1 MIEKMKFL
9 SITGPKADIDRVVD
23 EYLSKYEIHL
33 ENAMAQLTKVR
44 HLSPYIQINPYKEL
58 LAKVNEF
65 VGLLGDTHSVP
76 IQDISLEEIQPLL
89 ESLGERLSKL
99 RQETEDLEEQRTVL
113 TEALQRI
120 SPFVSLPG
128 DVEKLIRYRFVQVRF
143 GRIPKE
149 YYQKFKEYV
158 YDNLDTI
165 FYPCFE
171 DDYVWGLYFV
181 LWTKMEQ
188 VDAVFSSMHF
198 ERIYMKKDHCHGTPH
213 QIQEQLSAR
222 LTDIEK
228 KYAQC
233 QDSMQQLLTD
243 DAPLLLSAQAALNA
257 LSTNFD
263 VRKVAACV
271 KEHQETFYILCG
283 WMGERDAASFMKDV
297 ENDANLFCI
306 VEDDKNEISCK
317 PPTKLKNPKIFKPFE
332 MYVKMYGLPDY
343 HEMDPTIFVALTYSF
358 IFGIM
363 FGDVGQGLLLVI
375 GGFLLYKKKHMDLA
389 AIIGTA
395 GIFSTF
401 FGFMFGS
408 VFGFEDL
415 IGAVWLRPSEAMTL
429 VPGLGNMNTVFVAAI
444 IFGMFLILITMIFHI
459 INAVR
464 IHDVE
469 GTWFDQNA
477 VCGLVF
483 YGTLTVS
490 AILLLTGNPLP
501 AAVVLV
507 ILFGIPLII
516 IMLKEPLTRLVKK
529 KSPAIEGSK
538 PMFFVQS
545 FFELFEIMLS
555 FLSNTLSFVRIGA
568 FAVSHAAMMGVV
580 LMLAGA
586 EDGGSINWLIII
598 LGNLF
603 VCAMEGLI
611 VGIQVL
617 RLEYYEMFSR
627 FYKGSGKEFQPFLK
641 RVNKK
646 STSRRAQYI

>member
-9 SITGPKADIDRVVD
+9 SITGPKADIDRVVND
-23 EYLSKYEIHL
+23 YLSKYEIHL
-33 ENAMAQLTKVR
+33 ENAMAQLTQVQ
-44 HLSPYIQINPYKEL
+44 HLSPYIQINPYRDL

-65 VGLLGDTHSVP
+65 ASLVGDQGNVE
-76 IQDISLEEIQPLL
+76 IQNISLEEIQPLL
-89 ESLGERLSKL
+89 DSLGEKISEL
-99 RQETEDLEEQRTVL
+99 RQECDRLMAEQASVTEDINRLF
-113 TEALQRI
+113 
-120 SPFVSLPG
+120 PFSSLPE
-128 DVEKLIRYRFVQVRF
+128 DVDKLIHYRFVQVRF
-143 GRIPKE
+143 GRIQKE
-149 YYQKFKEYV
+149 YYEKFNTYV
-158 YDNLDTI
+158 YDDLDTM
-165 FYPCFE
+165 FYPCRE
-171 DDYVWGLYFV
+171 DSDYVWGLYFV

-198 ERIYMKKDHCHGTPH
+198 ERIYLKKDFYHGTP
-213 QIQEQLSAR
+213 QALCSKYNRKLEELQRQYDKRQEEIQNLLKEDA
-222 LTDIEK
+222 
-228 KYAQC
+228 
-233 QDSMQQLLTD
+233 SMI
-243 DAPLLLSAQAALNA
+243 LSAQAALNA

-283 WMGERDAASFMKDV
+283 WMTENDASAFMKDI
-297 ENDANLFCI
+297 EDDPKLFCVI
-306 VEDDKNEISCK
+306 EDDKNKISCK

-343 HEMDPTIFVALTYSF
+343 HEMDPTIFVAVTYSF
-358 IFGIM
+358 IFGVM
-363 FGDVGQGLLLVI
+363 FGDVGQGLLLAL
-375 GGFLLYKKKHMDLA
+375 GGFFLYKKKHLDLA

-408 VFGFEDL
+408 VFGFED
-415 IGAVWLRPSEAMTL
+415 IIDAVWLRPAEAMTL
-429 VPGLGNMNTVFVAAI
+429 VPGLGNMNTIFVVAI
-444 IFGMFLILITMIFHI
+444 IFGMFLILLTMVFHV
-459 INAVR
+459 INAVKTR
-464 IHDVE
+464 DVE

-483 YGTLTVS
+483 YGTLTAS

-501 AAVVLV
+501 AAAVLIV
-507 ILFGIPLII
+507 LFAVPLIL
-516 IMLKEPLTRLVKK
+516 IMLKEPITRLIEKK
-529 KSPAIEGSK
+529 TPAIEGSK

-586 EDGGSINWLIII
+586 EGGGSINWIII
-598 LGNLF
+598 VLGNLF

-627 FYKGSGKEFQPFLK
+627 FYKGSGKEFRPFLK
-641 RVNKK
+641 RVNQK
-646 STSRRAQYI
+646 SSSDRA

>member
-9 SITGPKADIDRVVD
+9 SITGPKADIDRVVND
-23 EYLSKYEIHL
+23 YLSKYEIHL
-33 ENAMAQLTKVR
+33 ENAMAQLTQVQ
-44 HLSPYIQINPYKEL
+44 HLSPYIQINPYRDL

-65 VGLLGDTHSVP
+65 ASLLGDQGNVP

-89 ESLGERLSKL
+89 DSLGEKISEL
-99 RQETEDLEEQRTVL
+99 RQECDRLMAKQTSVTEDINRLF
-113 TEALQRI
+113 
-120 SPFVSLPG
+120 PFSSLPE
-128 DVEKLIRYRFVQVRF
+128 DVDKLIHYRFVQVRF
-143 GRIPKE
+143 GRIQKE
-149 YYQKFKEYV
+149 YYEKFNTYV
-158 YDNLDTI
+158 YDDLDTM
-165 FYPCFE
+165 FYPCRE
-171 DDYVWGLYFV
+171 DSDYVWGLYFV

-198 ERIYMKKDHCHGTPH
+198 ERIYLKKDFYHGTP
-213 QIQEQLSAR
+213 QALCSKYNRKLEELQRQYDKRQEEIQNLLKEDA
-222 LTDIEK
+222 
-228 KYAQC
+228 
-233 QDSMQQLLTD
+233 SMI
-243 DAPLLLSAQAALNA
+243 LSAQAALNA

-283 WMGERDAASFMKDV
+283 WMTENDASAFMKDI
-297 ENDANLFCI
+297 EDDPKLFCVI
-306 VEDDKNEISCK
+306 EDDKNKISCK

-343 HEMDPTIFVALTYSF
+343 HEMDPTIFVAVTYSF
-358 IFGIM
+358 IFGVM
-363 FGDVGQGLLLVI
+363 FGDVGQGLLLAL
-375 GGFLLYKKKHMDLA
+375 GGFFLYKKKHLDLA

-408 VFGFEDL
+408 VFGFED
-415 IGAVWLRPSEAMTL
+415 IIDAVWLRPAEAMTL
-429 VPGLGNMNTVFVAAI
+429 VPGLGNMNTIFVVAI
-444 IFGMFLILITMIFHI
+444 IFGMFLILLTMVFHV
-459 INAVR
+459 INAVKTR
-464 IHDVE
+464 DVE

-483 YGTLTVS
+483 YGTLTAS

-501 AAVVLV
+501 AAAVLIV
-507 ILFGIPLII
+507 LFAVPLIL
-516 IMLKEPLTRLVKK
+516 IMLKEPITRLVEKK
-529 KSPAIEGSK
+529 TPAIEGSK

-586 EDGGSINWLIII
+586 EGGGSINWIII
-598 LGNLF
+598 VLGNLF

-627 FYKGSGKEFQPFLK
+627 FYKGSGKEFRPFLK
-641 RVNKK
+641 RVNQK
-646 STSRRAQYI
+646 SSSDRA

>member
-1 MIEKMKFL
+1 MKFL
-9 SITGPKADIDRVVD
+9 SITGPKADIDRVVND
-23 EYLSKYEIHL
+23 YLSKYEIHL
-33 ENAMAQLTKVR
+33 ENAMAQLTQVQ
-44 HLSPYIQINPYKEL
+44 HLSPYIQINPYRDL
-58 LAKVNEF
+58 LARVNEF
-65 VGLLGDTHSVP
+65 ASLVGDQGNVE
-76 IQDISLEEIQPLL
+76 IQNISLEEIQPLL
-89 ESLGERLSKL
+89 DSLGEKISEL
-99 RQETEDLEEQRTVL
+99 RQECDRLMAEQTSVTEDINRLF
-113 TEALQRI
+113 
-120 SPFVSLPG
+120 PFSSLPE
-128 DVEKLIRYRFVQVRF
+128 DVDKLIRYRFVQVRF
-143 GRIPKE
+143 GRIQKE
-149 YYQKFKEYV
+149 YYEKFNTYV
-158 YDNLDTI
+158 YDDLDTM
-165 FYPCFE
+165 FYPCRE
-171 DDYVWGLYFV
+171 DSDYVWGLYFV

-198 ERIYMKKDHCHGTPH
+198 ERIYLKKDFYHGTP
-213 QIQEQLSAR
+213 QALCSKYNRKLEELQRQYDKRQEEIQNLLKEDA
-222 LTDIEK
+222 
-228 KYAQC
+228 
-233 QDSMQQLLTD
+233 SMI
-243 DAPLLLSAQAALNA
+243 LSAQAALNA

-283 WMGERDAASFMKDV
+283 WMTENDASAFMKDI
-297 ENDANLFCI
+297 EDDPKLFCVI
-306 VEDDKNEISCK
+306 EDDKNKISCK

-343 HEMDPTIFVALTYSF
+343 HEMDPTIFVAVTYSF
-358 IFGIM
+358 IFGVM
-363 FGDVGQGLLLVI
+363 FGDVGQGLLLAL
-375 GGFLLYKKKHMDLA
+375 GGFFLYKKKHLDLA

-408 VFGFEDL
+408 VFGFED
-415 IGAVWLRPSEAMTL
+415 IIDAVWLRPAEAMTL
-429 VPGLGNMNTVFVAAI
+429 VPGLGNMNTIFVVAI
-444 IFGMFLILITMIFHI
+444 IFGMFLILLTMVFHV
-459 INAVR
+459 INAVKTR
-464 IHDVE
+464 DVE

-483 YGTLTVS
+483 YGTLTAS

-501 AAVVLV
+501 AAAVLIV
-507 ILFGIPLII
+507 LFAVPLIL
-516 IMLKEPLTRLVKK
+516 IMLKEPITRLIEKK
-529 KSPAIEGSK
+529 TPAIEGSK

-586 EDGGSINWLIII
+586 EGGGSINWIII
-598 LGNLF
+598 VLGNLF

-627 FYKGSGKEFQPFLK
+627 FYKGSGKEFRPFLK
-641 RVNKK
+641 RVNQK
-646 STSRRAQYI
+646 SSSDRA

>member
-9 SITGPKADIDRVVD
+9 SITGPKTDIDRVVNN
-23 EYLSKYEIHL
+23 YLSKYEIHL
-33 ENAMAQLTKVR
+33 ENAMAQLTQVQ
-44 HLSPYIQINPYKEL
+44 HLSPYIQINPYRDL

-65 VGLLGDTHSVP
+65 AGLLGDTKNIT
-76 IQDISLEEIQPLL
+76 IQDITLEEIQPLL
-89 ESLGERLSKL
+89 DSLGERISKL
-99 RQETEDLEEQRTVL
+99 RQECDALMAERSSVAEDLNRL
-113 TEALQRI
+113 
-120 SPFVSLPG
+120 SPFSSLPE
-128 DVEKLIRYRFVQVRF
+128 DVDKLVHYRFVQVRF
-143 GRIPKE
+143 GRIQRE
-149 YYQKFKEYV
+149 YYEKFKTYV
-158 YDNLDTI
+158 YDDLDTM
-165 FYPCFE
+165 FYPCRE
-171 DDYVWGLYFV
+171 DSVYVWGLYFV
-181 LWTKMEQ
+181 LWTKMEK

-198 ERIYMKKDHCHGTPH
+198 ERTYLKKDYYHGTP
-213 QIQEQLSAR
+213 QALCAEY
-222 LTDIEK
+222 EK
-228 KYAQC
+228 KLENLRREYDSR
-233 QDSMQQLLTD
+233 QDEIQKLLER
-243 DAPLLLSAQAALNA
+243 DASKILSAQAALNA

-283 WMGERDAASFMKDV
+283 WMTEKDASAFMKDI
-297 ENDANLFCI
+297 EDDPNLFCV
-306 VEDDKNEISCK
+306 VEDDKNKISCK
-317 PPTKLKNPKIFKPFE
+317 PPTKLKNPKVFKPFE

-343 HEMDPTIFVALTYSF
+343 HELDPTVFVAVTYSF
-358 IFGIM
+358 IFGVM
-363 FGDVGQGLLLVI
+363 FGDVGQGLLLAI
-375 GGFLLYKKKHMDLA
+375 GGFLLYKKKHLDLA

-408 VFGFEDL
+408 VFGFEDIIDAL
-415 IGAVWLRPSEAMTL
+415 WLRPAEAMTL
-429 VPGLGNMNTVFVAAI
+429 VPGLGNMNTIFVAAI
-444 IFGMFLILITMIFHI
+444 IFGMFLILLTMVFHI
-459 INAVR
+459 INAVKAK
-464 IHDVE
+464 DVE

-477 VCGLVF
+477 VCGLIF

-501 AAVVLV
+501 AAAVLVVLFAV
-507 ILFGIPLII
+507 PLII
-516 IMLKEPLTRLVKK
+516 IMLKEPITRLTEKK
-529 KSPAIEGSK
+529 TPAIEGSK

-586 EDGGSINWLIII
+586 EGGGSTNWLIIV

-627 FYKGSGKEFQPFLK
+627 FYKGSGKEFRPFLK
-641 RVNKK
+641 RVNRKG
-646 STSRRAQYI
+646 SSDQA

>member
-9 SITGPKADIDRVVD
+9 SITGPKTDIDRVVND
-23 EYLSKYEIHL
+23 YLSKYEIHL
-33 ENAMAQLTKVR
+33 ENAMAQLTQVQ
-44 HLSPYIQINPYKEL
+44 HLSPYIQINPYRDL

-65 VGLLGDTHSVP
+65 ASLLGSTKNIP

-89 ESLGERLSKL
+89 DSLGERISKL
-99 RQETEDLEEQRTVL
+99 RQECDAIMTERSSVAEDLNRL
-113 TEALQRI
+113 
-120 SPFVSLPG
+120 SPFSSLPE
-128 DVEKLIRYRFVQVRF
+128 DVDKLVHYRFVQVRF
-143 GRIPKE
+143 GRIQRE
-149 YYQKFKEYV
+149 YYEKFKTYV
-158 YDNLDTI
+158 YDDLDTM
-165 FYPCFE
+165 FYPCRE
-171 DDYVWGLYFV
+171 DSDYVWGLYFV
-181 LWTKMEQ
+181 LWTKMEK

-198 ERIYMKKDHCHGTPH
+198 ERTYLKKDYYHGTP
-213 QIQEQLSAR
+213 QALCAEY
-222 LTDIEK
+222 EK
-228 KYAQC
+228 KLENLRREYDSR
-233 QDSMQQLLTD
+233 QDEIQKLLER
-243 DAPLLLSAQAALNA
+243 DASKILSAQAALNA

-283 WMGERDAASFMKDV
+283 WMTEKDASAFMKDI
-297 ENDANLFCI
+297 EDDPNLFCV
-306 VEDDKNEISCK
+306 VEDDKNKISCK
-317 PPTKLKNPKIFKPFE
+317 PPTKLKNPKVFKPFE

-343 HEMDPTIFVALTYSF
+343 HELDPTVFVAITYSF
-358 IFGIM
+358 IFGVM
-363 FGDVGQGLLLVI
+363 FGDVGQGLLLAI
-375 GGFLLYKKKHMDLA
+375 GGFLLYKKKHLDLA

-408 VFGFEDL
+408 IFGFEDIIDAL
-415 IGAVWLRPSEAMTL
+415 WLRPAEAMTL
-429 VPGLGNMNTVFVAAI
+429 VPGLGNMNTIFVAAI
-444 IFGMFLILITMIFHI
+444 IFGMFLILLTMVFHI
-459 INAVR
+459 INAVKAK
-464 IHDVE
+464 DVE

-477 VCGLVF
+477 VCGLIF

-501 AAVVLV
+501 AAAVLVVLFAV
-507 ILFGIPLII
+507 PLII
-516 IMLKEPLTRLVKK
+516 IMLKEPITRLAEKK
-529 KSPAIEGSK
+529 TPAIEGSK

-586 EDGGSINWLIII
+586 EGGGSTNWLIIV

-627 FYKGSGKEFQPFLK
+627 FYKGSGKEFRPFLK
-641 RVNKK
+641 RVNRKG
-646 STSRRAQYI
+646 SSDQA

>member
-1 MIEKMKFL
+1 MKFL
-9 SITGPKADIDRVVD
+9 SITGPKADIDRVVND
-23 EYLSKYEIHL
+23 YLSKYEIHL
-33 ENAMAQLTKVR
+33 ENAMAQLTQVQ
-44 HLSPYIQINPYKEL
+44 HLSPYIQINPYRDL

-65 VGLLGDTHSVP
+65 ASLLGDQGNVP

-89 ESLGERLSKL
+89 DSLGEKISEL
-99 RQETEDLEEQRTVL
+99 RQECDRLMAKQTSVTEDINRLF
-113 TEALQRI
+113 
-120 SPFVSLPG
+120 PFSSLPE
-128 DVEKLIRYRFVQVRF
+128 DVDKLIHYRFVQVRF
-143 GRIPKE
+143 GRIQKE
-149 YYQKFKEYV
+149 YYEKFNTYV
-158 YDNLDTI
+158 YDDLDTM
-165 FYPCFE
+165 FYPCRE
-171 DDYVWGLYFV
+171 DSDYVWGLYFV

-198 ERIYMKKDHCHGTPH
+198 ERIYLKKDFYHGTP
-213 QIQEQLSAR
+213 QALCSKYNRKLEELQRQYDKRQEEIQNLLKEDA
-222 LTDIEK
+222 
-228 KYAQC
+228 
-233 QDSMQQLLTD
+233 SMI
-243 DAPLLLSAQAALNA
+243 LSAQAALNA

-283 WMGERDAASFMKDV
+283 WMT
-297 ENDANLFCI
+297 ENDASAFMKAIEDDPKLFCVI
-306 VEDDKNEISCK
+306 EDDKNKISCK

-343 HEMDPTIFVALTYSF
+343 HEMDPTIFVAVTYSF
-358 IFGIM
+358 IFGVM
-363 FGDVGQGLLLVI
+363 FGDVGQGLLLAL
-375 GGFLLYKKKHMDLA
+375 GGFFLYKKKHLDLA

-408 VFGFEDL
+408 VFGFED
-415 IGAVWLRPSEAMTL
+415 IIDAVWLRPAEAMTL
-429 VPGLGNMNTVFVAAI
+429 VPGLGNMNTIFVVAI
-444 IFGMFLILITMIFHI
+444 IFGMFLILLTMVFHV
-459 INAVR
+459 INAVKTR
-464 IHDVE
+464 DVE

-483 YGTLTVS
+483 YGTLTAS

-501 AAVVLV
+501 AAAVLIV
-507 ILFGIPLII
+507 LFAVPLIL
-516 IMLKEPLTRLVKK
+516 IMLKEPITRLVEKK
-529 KSPAIEGSK
+529 TPAIEGSK

-586 EDGGSINWLIII
+586 EGGGSINWIII
-598 LGNLF
+598 VLGNLF

-627 FYKGSGKEFQPFLK
+627 FYKGSGKEFRPFLK
-641 RVNKK
+641 RVNQK
-646 STSRRAQYI
+646 SSSDRA

>member
-9 SITGPKADIDRVVD
+9 SITGPKADIDRVVND
-23 EYLSKYEIHL
+23 YLSKYEIHL
-33 ENAMAQLTKVR
+33 ENAMAQLTQVQ
-44 HLSPYIQINPYKEL
+44 HLSPYIQINPYRDL
-58 LAKVNEF
+58 LARVNEF
-65 VGLLGDTHSVP
+65 ASLVGDQGNVE
-76 IQDISLEEIQPLL
+76 IQNISLEEIQPLL
-89 ESLGERLSKL
+89 DSLGEKISEL
-99 RQETEDLEEQRTVL
+99 RQECDRLMAEQTSVTEDINRLF
-113 TEALQRI
+113 
-120 SPFVSLPG
+120 PFSSLPE
-128 DVEKLIRYRFVQVRF
+128 DVDKLIRYRFVQVRF
-143 GRIPKE
+143 GRIQKE
-149 YYQKFKEYV
+149 YYEKFNTYV
-158 YDNLDTI
+158 YDDLDTM
-165 FYPCFE
+165 FYPCRE
-171 DDYVWGLYFV
+171 DSDYVWGLYFV

-198 ERIYMKKDHCHGTPH
+198 ERIYLKKDFYHGTP
-213 QIQEQLSAR
+213 QALCSKYNRKLEELQRQYDKRQEEIQNLLKEDA
-222 LTDIEK
+222 
-228 KYAQC
+228 
-233 QDSMQQLLTD
+233 SMI
-243 DAPLLLSAQAALNA
+243 LSAQAALNA

-283 WMGERDAASFMKDV
+283 WMTENDASAFMKDI
-297 ENDANLFCI
+297 EDDPKLFCVI
-306 VEDDKNEISCK
+306 EDDKNKISCK

-343 HEMDPTIFVALTYSF
+343 HEMDPTIFVAVTYSF
-358 IFGIM
+358 IFGVM
-363 FGDVGQGLLLVI
+363 FGDVGQGLLLAL
-375 GGFLLYKKKHMDLA
+375 GGFFLYKKKHLDLA

-408 VFGFEDL
+408 VFGFED
-415 IGAVWLRPSEAMTL
+415 IIDAVWLRPAEAMTL
-429 VPGLGNMNTVFVAAI
+429 VPGLGNMNTIFVVAI
-444 IFGMFLILITMIFHI
+444 IFGMFLILLTMVFHV
-459 INAVR
+459 INAVKTR
-464 IHDVE
+464 DVE

-483 YGTLTVS
+483 YGTLTAS

-501 AAVVLV
+501 AAAVLIV
-507 ILFGIPLII
+507 LFAVPLIL
-516 IMLKEPLTRLVKK
+516 IMLKEPITRLIEKK
-529 KSPAIEGSK
+529 TPAIEGSK

-586 EDGGSINWLIII
+586 EGGGSINWIII
-598 LGNLF
+598 VLGNLF

-627 FYKGSGKEFQPFLK
+627 FYKGSGKEFRPFLK
-641 RVNKK
+641 RVNQK
-646 STSRRAQYI
+646 SSSDRA

>member
-44 HLSPYIQINPYKEL
+44 RLSPYIQINPYKEL
-58 LAKVNEF
+58 LAKVNEL
-65 VGLLGDTHSVP
+65 VGLLGDTHKIP

-89 ESLGERLSKL
+89 EALGERLSKL
-99 RQETEDLEEQRTVL
+99 RKETASLEEQRATL

-128 DVEKLIRYRFVQVRF
+128 DVEKLTRYRFVQVRF

-149 YYQKFKEYV
+149 YYEKFKEYV

-165 FYPCFE
+165 FYPCYE

-198 ERIYMKKDHCHGTPH
+198 ERIYMKKDYCHGSAQ
-213 QIQEQLSAR
+213 QIQEKLSDSLAEV
-222 LTDIEK
+222 DK
-228 KYAQC
+228 KYVQC
-233 QDSMQQLLTD
+233 QESMQQLLTG
-243 DAPLLLSAQAALNA
+243 DASLLLSAQAALNA

-283 WMGERDAASFMKDV
+283 WMSERDAASFMKEV

-363 FGDVGQGLLLVI
+363 FGDVGQGLLLVV

-408 VFGFEDL
+408 IFGFEDL
-415 IGAVWLRPSEAMTL
+415 IDAVWLRPSEAMTL

-444 IFGMFLILITMIFHI
+444 VFGMFLILITMVFHI

-483 YGTLTVS
+483 YGTLTAS
-490 AILLLTGNPLP
+490 AILLLTGNPMP

-507 ILFGIPLII
+507 ILFGVPLVI

-586 EDGGSINWLIII
+586 EDGGSINWLIIV

-641 RVNKK
+641 RVNRKK
-646 STSRRAQYI
+646 SSRRA

>member
-9 SITGPKADIDRVVD
+9 SITGHKADIDRVVND
-23 EYLSKYEIHL
+23 YLSKYEIHL
-33 ENAMAQLTKVR
+33 ENAMAQLTQVQ
-44 HLSPYIQINPYKEL
+44 HLSPYIQINPYRDL

-65 VGLLGDTHSVP
+65 ASLLGDQGNVP

-89 ESLGERLSKL
+89 DSLGEKISEL
-99 RQETEDLEEQRTVL
+99 RQECDRLMAEQTSVTEDINRLF
-113 TEALQRI
+113 
-120 SPFVSLPG
+120 PFSSLPE
-128 DVEKLIRYRFVQVRF
+128 DVDKLIRYRFVQVRF
-143 GRIPKE
+143 GRIQKE
-149 YYQKFKEYV
+149 YYEKFNTYV
-158 YDNLDTI
+158 YDDLDTM
-165 FYPCFE
+165 FYPCRE
-171 DDYVWGLYFV
+171 DSDYVWGLYFV

-198 ERIYMKKDHCHGTPH
+198 ERIYLKKDFYHGTP
-213 QIQEQLSAR
+213 QALCSKYNRKLEELQRQYDKRQEEIQNLLKEDA
-222 LTDIEK
+222 
-228 KYAQC
+228 
-233 QDSMQQLLTD
+233 SMI
-243 DAPLLLSAQAALNA
+243 LSAQAALNA

-283 WMGERDAASFMKDV
+283 WMTENDASAFMKDI
-297 ENDANLFCI
+297 EDDPKLFCVI
-306 VEDDKNEISCK
+306 EDDKNKISCK
-317 PPTKLKNPKIFKPFE
+317 PPTNLKNPKIFKPFE

-343 HEMDPTIFVALTYSF
+343 HEMDPTIFVAVTYSF
-358 IFGIM
+358 IFGVM
-363 FGDVGQGLLLVI
+363 FGDVGQGLLLAL
-375 GGFLLYKKKHMDLA
+375 GGFFLYKKKHLDLA

-408 VFGFEDL
+408 VFGFED
-415 IGAVWLRPSEAMTL
+415 IIDAVWLRPAEAMTL
-429 VPGLGNMNTVFVAAI
+429 VPGLGNMNTIFVVAI
-444 IFGMFLILITMIFHI
+444 IFGMFLILLTMVFHV
-459 INAVR
+459 INAVKTR
-464 IHDVE
+464 DVE

-483 YGTLTVS
+483 YGTLTAS

-501 AAVVLV
+501 AAAVLIV
-507 ILFGIPLII
+507 LFAVPLIL
-516 IMLKEPLTRLVKK
+516 IMLKEPITRLIEKK
-529 KSPAIEGSK
+529 TPAIEGSK

-586 EDGGSINWLIII
+586 EGGGSINWIII
-598 LGNLF
+598 VLGNLF

-627 FYKGSGKEFQPFLK
+627 FYKGSGKEFRPFLK
-641 RVNKK
+641 RVNQK
-646 STSRRAQYI
+646 SSSDRA

>member
-9 SITGPKADIDRVVD
+9 SITGPKSDIDRVVN

-33 ENAMAQLTKVR
+33 ENAMTQLTQVQ

-65 VGLLGDTHSVP
+65 AGLLKNPQEIP
-76 IQDISLEEIQPLL
+76 IQDVSLKEIKPLVQ
-89 ESLGERLSKL
+89 SLDEKLSKINKRCDELNEQRLSL
-99 RQETEDLEEQRTVL
+99 QEDLKKIKPFL
-113 TEALQRI
+113 T
-120 SPFVSLPG
+120 LPE
-128 DVEKLIRYRFVQVRF
+128 DVDKLIHYRFVQARF
-143 GRIPKE
+143 GRIPLE
-149 YYQKFKEYV
+149 YYEKFKEYV
-158 YDNLDTI
+158 YDNLDTM
-165 FYPCFE
+165 FYPCHQ
-171 DDYVWGLYFV
+171 DDYVWGIYFV

-198 ERIYMKKDHCHGTPH
+198 ERMYLKKDYYHGTPQ
-213 QIQEQLSAR
+213 QIYTELEAR
-222 LTDIEK
+222 LENVDRE
-228 KYAQC
+228 YAQC
-233 QDSMQQLLTD
+233 ENKMQKLLEG
-243 DAPLLLSAQAALNA
+243 DASLILSAKEALNA

-283 WMGERDAASFMKDV
+283 WMSEKDASAFMKEI
-297 ENDANLFCI
+297 ENDTKLFCI
-306 VEDDKNEISCK
+306 IEDDKNKISGT

-343 HEMDPTIFVALTYSF
+343 HEMDPTVFVALTYSF
-358 IFGIM
+358 IFGAM
-363 FGDVGQGLLLVI
+363 FGDVGQGLLLAI
-375 GGFLLYKKKHMDLA
+375 GGFLLYKIKHMNLA

-408 VFGFEDL
+408 FFGFENIIEPL
-415 IGAVWLRPSEAMTL
+415 WLHPTEAMTM
-429 VPGLGNMNTVFVAAI
+429 VPGLGNMNTVFVVAI
-444 IFGMFLILITMIFHI
+444 VFGMFLILVTMIFHI

-464 IHDVE
+464 TRDFE
-469 GTWFDQNA
+469 NTWFDQNA

-483 YGTLTVS
+483 YGMLTVS
-490 AILLLTGNPLP
+490 ALLFLTGNALP
-501 AAVVLV
+501 AAVVLGV
-507 ILFGIPLII
+507 MFGVPLLL
-516 IMLKEPLTRLVKK
+516 IMFKEPITKLLTKQGPV
-529 KSPAIEGSK
+529 IEGSK
-538 PMFFVQS
+538 PMFLVQS

-586 EDGGSINWLIII
+586 ESGGSINWFIIV

-627 FYKGSGKEFQPFLK
+627 FYKGSGREFHPFFQNTT
-641 RVNKK
+641 VKK
-646 STSRRAQYI
+646 QSQN

>member
-9 SITGPKADIDRVVD
+9 SITGPKADIDRVVND
-23 EYLSKYEIHL
+23 YLSKYEIHL
-33 ENAMAQLTKVR
+33 ENAMAQLTQVQ
-44 HLSPYIQINPYKEL
+44 HLSPYIQINPYRDL
-58 LAKVNEF
+58 LTKVNEF
-65 VGLLGDTHSVP
+65 AGLLGDTQNIP

-89 ESLGERLSKL
+89 DTLGERIAKL
-99 RQETEDLEEQRTVL
+99 RRECEDLTAQRNAVAEDIRRL
-113 TEALQRI
+113 
-120 SPFVSLPG
+120 SPFSSLPE
-128 DVEKLIRYRFVQVRF
+128 DVDKLVHYRFVQVRF
-143 GRIPKE
+143 GRIQRE
-149 YYQKFKEYV
+149 YYEKFKTYV
-158 YDNLDTI
+158 YDNLDTM
-165 FYPCFE
+165 FYPCRE
-171 DDYVWGLYFV
+171 DADYVWGLYFV

-198 ERIYMKKDHCHGTPH
+198 ERIYLKKDIYHGTP
-213 QIQEQLSAR
+213 QALCDQYQKKLDTLGKEYDSRQEEIQ
-222 LTDIEK
+222 D
-228 KYAQC
+228 
-233 QDSMQQLLTD
+233 LLQK
-243 DAPLLLSAQAALNA
+243 DASRILSAQAALNA

-283 WMGERDAASFMKDV
+283 WMTQKDASAFMKDI
-297 ENDANLFCI
+297 EDDANLFCV
-306 VEDDKNEISCK
+306 VEDDKNKINCK

-343 HEMDPTIFVALTYSF
+343 HEMDPTIFVAITYSF
-358 IFGIM
+358 IFGVM
-363 FGDVGQGLLLVI
+363 FGDVGQGLLLAV
-375 GGFLLYKKKHMDLA
+375 GGLLLYKKKHMDLA

-408 VFGFEDL
+408 VFGFED
-415 IGAVWLRPSEAMTL
+415 IIDAVWLRPAEAMTL
-429 VPGLGNMNTVFVAAI
+429 VPGLGNMNTIFVVAI
-444 IFGMFLILITMIFHI
+444 VFGMFLILLTMVFHI
-459 INAVR
+459 INAVKTKD
-464 IHDVE
+464 IE

-483 YGTLTVS
+483 YGTLTISVV
-490 AILLLTGNPLP
+490 LLLTGNPLP
-501 AAVVLV
+501 AAGLLIVLFVV
-507 ILFGIPLII
+507 PLII
-516 IMLKEPLTRLVKK
+516 IMLKEPITRLAEK

-586 EDGGSINWLIII
+586 ESGGSINWIII
-598 LGNLF
+598 VLGNLF

-627 FYKGSGKEFQPFLK
+627 FYKGSGKEFRPFLK
-641 RVNKK
+641 RVNRKG
-646 STSRRAQYI
+646 TSDRA

>member
-9 SITGPKADIDRVVD
+9 SITGPKADIDRVVND
-23 EYLSKYEIHL
+23 YLSKYEIHL
-33 ENAMAQLTKVR
+33 ENAMAQLTQVQ
-44 HLSPYIQINPYKEL
+44 HLSPYIQINPYRDL
-58 LAKVNEF
+58 LARVNEF
-65 VGLLGDTHSVP
+65 ASLLGDQGNVE
-76 IQDISLEEIQPLL
+76 IQNISLEEIQPLL
-89 ESLGERLSKL
+89 DSLGEKISEL
-99 RQETEDLEEQRTVL
+99 RQECDRLMAEQTSVTEDINRLF
-113 TEALQRI
+113 
-120 SPFVSLPG
+120 PFSSLPE
-128 DVEKLIRYRFVQVRF
+128 DVDKLIRYRFVQVRF
-143 GRIPKE
+143 GRIQKE
-149 YYQKFKEYV
+149 YYEKFNTYV
-158 YDNLDTI
+158 YDDLDTM
-165 FYPCFE
+165 FYPCRE
-171 DDYVWGLYFV
+171 DSDYVWGLYFV

-198 ERIYMKKDHCHGTPH
+198 ERIYLKKDFYHGTP
-213 QIQEQLSAR
+213 QALCSKYNRKLEELQRQYDKRQEEIQNLLKEDA
-222 LTDIEK
+222 
-228 KYAQC
+228 
-233 QDSMQQLLTD
+233 SMI
-243 DAPLLLSAQAALNA
+243 LSAQAALNA

-283 WMGERDAASFMKDV
+283 WMTENDASAFMKDI
-297 ENDANLFCI
+297 EDDPKLFCVI
-306 VEDDKNEISCK
+306 EDDKNKISCK

-343 HEMDPTIFVALTYSF
+343 HEMDPTIFVAVTYSF
-358 IFGIM
+358 IFGVM
-363 FGDVGQGLLLVI
+363 FGDVGQGLLLAL
-375 GGFLLYKKKHMDLA
+375 GGFFLYKKKHLDLA

-408 VFGFEDL
+408 VFGFED
-415 IGAVWLRPSEAMTL
+415 IIDAVWLRPAEAMTL
-429 VPGLGNMNTVFVAAI
+429 VPGLGNMNTIFVVAI
-444 IFGMFLILITMIFHI
+444 LFGMFLILLTMVFHV
-459 INAVR
+459 INAVKTR
-464 IHDVE
+464 DVE

-483 YGTLTVS
+483 YGTLTAS

-501 AAVVLV
+501 AAAVLIV
-507 ILFGIPLII
+507 LFAVPLIL
-516 IMLKEPLTRLVKK
+516 IMLKEPITRLIEKK
-529 KSPAIEGSK
+529 TPAIEGSK

-586 EDGGSINWLIII
+586 EGGGSINWIII
-598 LGNLF
+598 VLGNLF

-627 FYKGSGKEFQPFLK
+627 FYKGSGKEFRPFLK
-641 RVNKK
+641 RVNQK
-646 STSRRAQYI
+646 SSSDRA

>member
-9 SITGPKADIDRVVD
+9 SITGPKADIDRVVND
-23 EYLSKYEIHL
+23 YLSKYEIHL
-33 ENAMAQLTKVR
+33 ENAMAQLTQVQ
-44 HLSPYIQINPYKEL
+44 HLSPYIQINPYRDL
-58 LAKVNEF
+58 LARVNEF
-65 VGLLGDTHSVP
+65 ASLVGDQGNVE
-76 IQDISLEEIQPLL
+76 IQNISLEEIQPLL
-89 ESLGERLSKL
+89 DSLGEKISEL
-99 RQETEDLEEQRTVL
+99 RQECDRLMAEQTSVTEDINRLF
-113 TEALQRI
+113 
-120 SPFVSLPG
+120 PFSSLPE
-128 DVEKLIRYRFVQVRF
+128 DVDKLIHYRFVQVRF
-143 GRIPKE
+143 GRIQKE
-149 YYQKFKEYV
+149 YYEKFNTYV
-158 YDNLDTI
+158 YDDLDTM
-165 FYPCFE
+165 FYPCRE
-171 DDYVWGLYFV
+171 DSDYVWGLYFV

-198 ERIYMKKDHCHGTPH
+198 ERIYLKKDFYHGTP
-213 QIQEQLSAR
+213 QALCSKYNRKLEELQRQYDKRQEEIQNLLKEDA
-222 LTDIEK
+222 
-228 KYAQC
+228 
-233 QDSMQQLLTD
+233 SMI
-243 DAPLLLSAQAALNA
+243 LSAQAALNA

-283 WMGERDAASFMKDV
+283 WMTENDASAFMKDI
-297 ENDANLFCI
+297 EDDPKLFCVI
-306 VEDDKNEISCK
+306 EDDKNKISCK

-343 HEMDPTIFVALTYSF
+343 HEMDPTIFVAVTYSF
-358 IFGIM
+358 IFGVM
-363 FGDVGQGLLLVI
+363 FGDVGQGLLLAL
-375 GGFLLYKKKHMDLA
+375 GGFFLYKKKHLDLA

-408 VFGFEDL
+408 VFGFED
-415 IGAVWLRPSEAMTL
+415 IIDAVWLRPAEAMTL
-429 VPGLGNMNTVFVAAI
+429 VPGLGNMNTIFVVAI
-444 IFGMFLILITMIFHI
+444 IFGMFLILLTMVFHV
-459 INAVR
+459 INAVKTR
-464 IHDVE
+464 DVE

-483 YGTLTVS
+483 YGTLTAS

-501 AAVVLV
+501 AAAVLIV
-507 ILFGIPLII
+507 LFAVPLILL
-516 IMLKEPLTRLVKK
+516 MLKEPITRLVEKK
-529 KSPAIEGSK
+529 TPAIEGSK

-568 FAVSHAAMMGVV
+568 FAVSHAAIMGVV

-586 EDGGSINWLIII
+586 EGGGSINWIII
-598 LGNLF
+598 VLGNLF

-627 FYKGSGKEFQPFLK
+627 FYKGSGKEFRPFLK
-641 RVNKK
+641 RVNQK
-646 STSRRAQYI
+646 SSSDRA

>member
-9 SITGPKADIDRVVD
+9 SITGPKADIDRVVND
-23 EYLSKYEIHL
+23 YLSKYEIHL
-33 ENAMAQLTKVR
+33 ENAMAQLTQVQ
-44 HLSPYIQINPYKEL
+44 HLSPYIQINPYRDL
-58 LAKVNEF
+58 LTKVNEF
-65 VGLLGDTHSVP
+65 AGLLGDAQNIPV
-76 IQDISLEEIQPLL
+76 QDISLEEIQPLL
-89 ESLGERLSKL
+89 DTLGERISKL
-99 RQETEDLEEQRTVL
+99 RRECEELTARRTAVSEDISRL
-113 TEALQRI
+113 
-120 SPFVSLPG
+120 SPFSSMPE
-128 DVEKLIRYRFVQVRF
+128 DVDKLLHYRFVQVRF
-143 GRIPKE
+143 GRIQRE
-149 YYQKFKEYV
+149 YYEKFKTYV
-158 YDNLDTI
+158 YDNLDTM
-165 FYPCFE
+165 FYPCQ
-171 DDYVWGLYFV
+171 DDPDYVWGLYFV

-188 VDAVFSSMHF
+188 VDAAFSSMHF
-198 ERIYMKKDHCHGTPH
+198 ERIYLKKDCYHGTP
-213 QIQEQLSAR
+213 QTLCSQYRQKLADLEKEYDSRQEEIQ
-222 LTDIEK
+222 K
-228 KYAQC
+228 
-233 QDSMQQLLTD
+233 LLLK
-243 DAPLLLSAQAALNA
+243 DASKILSAQAALNA

-283 WMGERDAASFMKDV
+283 WMTEKDASAFMKDI
-297 ENDANLFCI
+297 EDDANLFCV
-306 VEDDKNEISCK
+306 VEDDKNKINCK

-343 HEMDPTIFVALTYSF
+343 HEMDPTIFVAVTYSF
-358 IFGIM
+358 IFGVM
-363 FGDVGQGLLLVI
+363 FGDVGQGLLLAV
-375 GGFLLYKKKHMDLA
+375 GGFLLYKAMHMDLA

-408 VFGFEDL
+408 IFGFEN
-415 IGAVWLRPSEAMTL
+415 IIEPIWLRPAEAMTL
-429 VPGLGNMNTVFVAAI
+429 VPGLGNMNTIFVVAI
-444 IFGMFLILITMIFHI
+444 IFGMFLILLTMIFHI
-459 INAVR
+459 INAVKAK
-464 IHDVE
+464 DME

-483 YGTLTVS
+483 YGTVTLS

-501 AAVVLV
+501 AAGLLIVLFVV
-507 ILFGIPLII
+507 PLII
-516 IMLKEPLTRLVKK
+516 IMLKEPITRLAEKK
-529 KSPAIEGSK
+529 TPAIEGSK

-586 EDGGSINWLIII
+586 ESGGSVNWIII
-598 LGNLF
+598 VLGNLF

-627 FYKGSGKEFQPFLK
+627 FYKGSGKEFRPFLK
-641 RVNKK
+641 RVNRKG
-646 STSRRAQYI
+646 TSGQA

>member
-1 MIEKMKFL
+1 MKFL
-9 SITGPKADIDRVVD
+9 SITGPKADIDRVVND
-23 EYLSKYEIHL
+23 YLSKYEIHL
-33 ENAMAQLTKVR
+33 ENAMAQLTQVQ
-44 HLSPYIQINPYKEL
+44 HLSPYIQINPYRDL

-65 VGLLGDTHSVP
+65 ASLLGDQGNVP

-89 ESLGERLSKL
+89 DSLGEKISEL
-99 RQETEDLEEQRTVL
+99 RQECDRLMAKQTSVTEDINRLF
-113 TEALQRI
+113 
-120 SPFVSLPG
+120 PFSSLPE
-128 DVEKLIRYRFVQVRF
+128 DVDKLIHYRFVQVRF
-143 GRIPKE
+143 GRIQKE
-149 YYQKFKEYV
+149 YYEKFNTYV
-158 YDNLDTI
+158 YDDLDTM
-165 FYPCFE
+165 FYPCRE
-171 DDYVWGLYFV
+171 DSDYVWGLYFV

-198 ERIYMKKDHCHGTPH
+198 ERIYLKKDFYHGTP
-213 QIQEQLSAR
+213 QALCSKYNRKLEELQRQYDKRQEEIQNLLKEDA
-222 LTDIEK
+222 
-228 KYAQC
+228 
-233 QDSMQQLLTD
+233 SMI
-243 DAPLLLSAQAALNA
+243 LSAQAALNA

-283 WMGERDAASFMKDV
+283 WMTENDASAFMKDI
-297 ENDANLFCI
+297 EDDPKLFCVI
-306 VEDDKNEISCK
+306 EDDKNKISCK

-343 HEMDPTIFVALTYSF
+343 HEMDPTIFVAVTYSF
-358 IFGIM
+358 IFGVM
-363 FGDVGQGLLLVI
+363 FGDVGQGLLLAL
-375 GGFLLYKKKHMDLA
+375 GGFFLYKKKHLDLA

-408 VFGFEDL
+408 VFGFED
-415 IGAVWLRPSEAMTL
+415 IIDAVWLRPAEAMTL
-429 VPGLGNMNTVFVAAI
+429 VPGLGNMNTIFVVAI
-444 IFGMFLILITMIFHI
+444 IFGMFLILLTMVFHV
-459 INAVR
+459 INAVKTR
-464 IHDVE
+464 DVE

-483 YGTLTVS
+483 YGTLTAS

-501 AAVVLV
+501 AAAVLIV
-507 ILFGIPLII
+507 LFAVPLIL
-516 IMLKEPLTRLVKK
+516 IMLKEPITRLIEKK
-529 KSPAIEGSK
+529 TPAIEGSK

-586 EDGGSINWLIII
+586 EGGGSINWIII
-598 LGNLF
+598 VLGNLF

-627 FYKGSGKEFQPFLK
+627 FYKGSGKEFRPFLK
-641 RVNKK
+641 RVNQK
-646 STSRRAQYI
+646 SSSDRA

>member
-9 SITGPKADIDRVVD
+9 SITGPKADIDRVVND
-23 EYLSKYEIHL
+23 YLSKYEIHL
-33 ENAMAQLTKVR
+33 ENAMAQLTQVQ
-44 HLSPYIQINPYKEL
+44 HLSPYIQINPYRDL
-58 LAKVNEF
+58 LARVNEF
-65 VGLLGDTHSVP
+65 ASLLGDQGNVE
-76 IQDISLEEIQPLL
+76 IQNISLEEIQPLL
-89 ESLGERLSKL
+89 DSLGEKISEL
-99 RQETEDLEEQRTVL
+99 RQECDRLMAEQTSVTEDINRLF
-113 TEALQRI
+113 
-120 SPFVSLPG
+120 PFSSLPE
-128 DVEKLIRYRFVQVRF
+128 DVDKLIRYRFVQVRF
-143 GRIPKE
+143 GRIQKE
-149 YYQKFKEYV
+149 YYEKFNTYV
-158 YDNLDTI
+158 YDDLDTM
-165 FYPCFE
+165 FYPCRE
-171 DDYVWGLYFV
+171 DSDYVWGLYFV

-198 ERIYMKKDHCHGTPH
+198 ERIYLKKDFYHGTP
-213 QIQEQLSAR
+213 QALCSKYNRKLEELQRQYDKRQEEIQNLLKEDA
-222 LTDIEK
+222 
-228 KYAQC
+228 
-233 QDSMQQLLTD
+233 SMI
-243 DAPLLLSAQAALNA
+243 LSAQAALNA

-283 WMGERDAASFMKDV
+283 WMTENDASAFMKDI
-297 ENDANLFCI
+297 EDDPKLFCVI
-306 VEDDKNEISCK
+306 EDDKNKISCK

-343 HEMDPTIFVALTYSF
+343 HEMDPTIFVAVTYSF
-358 IFGIM
+358 IFGVM
-363 FGDVGQGLLLVI
+363 FGDVGQGLLLAL
-375 GGFLLYKKKHMDLA
+375 GGFFLYKKKHLDLA

-408 VFGFEDL
+408 VFGFED
-415 IGAVWLRPSEAMTL
+415 IIDAVWLRPAEAMTL
-429 VPGLGNMNTVFVAAI
+429 VPGLGNMNTIFVVAI
-444 IFGMFLILITMIFHI
+444 IFGMFLILLTMVFHV
-459 INAVR
+459 INAVKTR
-464 IHDVE
+464 DVE

-483 YGTLTVS
+483 YGTLTAS

-501 AAVVLV
+501 AAAVLIV
-507 ILFGIPLII
+507 LFAVPLIL
-516 IMLKEPLTRLVKK
+516 IMLKEPITRLIEKK
-529 KSPAIEGSK
+529 TPAIEGSK

-586 EDGGSINWLIII
+586 EGGGSINWIII
-598 LGNLF
+598 VLGNLF

-627 FYKGSGKEFQPFLK
+627 FYKGSGKEFRPFLK
-641 RVNKK
+641 RVNQK
-646 STSRRAQYI
+646 SSSDRA

>member
-58 LAKVNEF
+58 LAKVNEL
-65 VGLLGDTHSVP
+65 VGLLGDTHKVP

-89 ESLGERLSKL
+89 EALRERLSKL
-99 RQETEDLEEQRTVL
+99 RLEAGNLEEQRAAL

-120 SPFVSLPG
+120 SPFVSLPE

-149 YYQKFKEYV
+149 YYEKFKEYV

-165 FYPCFE
+165 FYPCYE

-198 ERIYMKKDHCHGTPH
+198 ERIYLKKDYCHGTPQ
-213 QIQEQLSAR
+213 QIQEALSAR
-222 LTDIEK
+222 LADIDK

-233 QDSMQQLLTD
+233 QESMQQLLTG
-243 DAPLLLSAQAALNA
+243 DASLLLSAQAALNA

-283 WMGERDAASFMKDV
+283 WMSEKDAASFMKDV
-297 ENDANLFCI
+297 ENDSNLFCI

-363 FGDVGQGLLLVI
+363 FGDVGQGLLLAV

-408 VFGFEDL
+408 IFGFEDL
-415 IGAVWLRPSEAMTL
+415 IDAVWLRPSEAMTL

-444 IFGMFLILITMIFHI
+444 VFGMFLILITMVFHI

-490 AILLLTGNPLP
+490 AILLLTGNPMP

-507 ILFGIPLII
+507 ILFGVPLII

-586 EDGGSINWLIII
+586 EDGGSINWLIIV

-641 RVNKK
+641 RVNRKK
-646 STSRRAQYI
+646 SSRRA

>member
-1 MIEKMKFL
+1 MKFL
-9 SITGPKADIDRVVD
+9 SITGPKADIDRVVND
-23 EYLSKYEIHL
+23 YLSKYEIHL
-33 ENAMAQLTKVR
+33 ENAMAQLTQVQ
-44 HLSPYIQINPYKEL
+44 HLSPYIQINPYRDL

-65 VGLLGDTHSVP
+65 ASLLGDQGNVP

-89 ESLGERLSKL
+89 DSLGEKISEL
-99 RQETEDLEEQRTVL
+99 RQECDRLMAEQTSVTEDINRLF
-113 TEALQRI
+113 
-120 SPFVSLPG
+120 PFSSLPE
-128 DVEKLIRYRFVQVRF
+128 DVDKLIHYRFVQVRF
-143 GRIPKE
+143 GRIQKE
-149 YYQKFKEYV
+149 YYEKFNTYV
-158 YDNLDTI
+158 YDDLDTM
-165 FYPCFE
+165 FYPCRE
-171 DDYVWGLYFV
+171 DSDYVWGLYFV

-198 ERIYMKKDHCHGTPH
+198 ERIYLKKDFYHGTP
-213 QIQEQLSAR
+213 QALCSKYNRKLEELQRQYDKRQEEIQNLLKEDA
-222 LTDIEK
+222 
-228 KYAQC
+228 
-233 QDSMQQLLTD
+233 SMI
-243 DAPLLLSAQAALNA
+243 LSAQAALNA

-283 WMGERDAASFMKDV
+283 WMTENDASAFMKDI
-297 ENDANLFCI
+297 EDDPKLFCVI
-306 VEDDKNEISCK
+306 EDDKNKISCK

-343 HEMDPTIFVALTYSF
+343 HEMDPTIFVAVTYSF
-358 IFGIM
+358 IFGVM
-363 FGDVGQGLLLVI
+363 FGDVGQGLLLAL
-375 GGFLLYKKKHMDLA
+375 GGFFLYKKKHLDLA

-408 VFGFEDL
+408 VFGFED
-415 IGAVWLRPSEAMTL
+415 IIDAVWLRPAEAMTL
-429 VPGLGNMNTVFVAAI
+429 VPGLGNMNTIFVVAI
-444 IFGMFLILITMIFHI
+444 IFGMFLILLTMVFHV
-459 INAVR
+459 INAVKTR
-464 IHDVE
+464 DVE

-483 YGTLTVS
+483 YGTLTAS

-501 AAVVLV
+501 AAAVLIV
-507 ILFGIPLII
+507 LFAVPLIL
-516 IMLKEPLTRLVKK
+516 IMLKEPITRLIEKK
-529 KSPAIEGSK
+529 TPAIEGSK

-586 EDGGSINWLIII
+586 EGGGSINWIII
-598 LGNLF
+598 VLGNLF

-627 FYKGSGKEFQPFLK
+627 FYKGSGKEFRPFLK
-641 RVNKK
+641 RVNQK
-646 STSRRAQYI
+646 SSSDRA

>member
-9 SITGPKADIDRVVD
+9 SITGPKSDIDRVVN

-33 ENAMAQLTKVR
+33 ENAMTQLTQVQ

-65 VGLLGDTHSVP
+65 AGLLKNPQEIP
-76 IQDISLEEIQPLL
+76 IQDVSLKEIKPLVQ
-89 ESLGERLSKL
+89 SLDEKLSKINKRCDELNEQRLSL
-99 RQETEDLEEQRTVL
+99 QEDLKKIKPFL
-113 TEALQRI
+113 T
-120 SPFVSLPG
+120 LPE
-128 DVEKLIRYRFVQVRF
+128 DVDKLIHYRFVQARF
-143 GRIPKE
+143 GRIPLE
-149 YYQKFKEYV
+149 YYEKFKEYV
-158 YDNLDTI
+158 YDNLDTM
-165 FYPCFE
+165 FYPCHQ
-171 DDYVWGLYFV
+171 DDYVWGIYFV

-198 ERIYMKKDHCHGTPH
+198 ERMYLKKDYYHGTPQ
-213 QIQEQLSAR
+213 QIYTELEAR
-222 LTDIEK
+222 LENVDRE
-228 KYAQC
+228 YAQC
-233 QDSMQQLLTD
+233 ENKMQKLLEG
-243 DAPLLLSAQAALNA
+243 DASLILSAKEALNA

-283 WMGERDAASFMKDV
+283 WMSEKDASAFMKEI
-297 ENDANLFCI
+297 ENDTKLFCI
-306 VEDDKNEISCK
+306 IEDDKNKISGT

-332 MYVKMYGLPDY
+332 MYVEMYGLPDY

-358 IFGIM
+358 IFGAM
-363 FGDVGQGLLLVI
+363 FGDVGQGLLLAI
-375 GGFLLYKKKHMDLA
+375 GGFLLYKIKHMNLA

-408 VFGFEDL
+408 FFGFENIIEPL
-415 IGAVWLRPSEAMTL
+415 WLHPTEAMTM
-429 VPGLGNMNTVFVAAI
+429 VPGLGNMNTVFVVAI
-444 IFGMFLILITMIFHI
+444 VFGMFLILVTMIFHI

-464 IHDVE
+464 TRDFE
-469 GTWFDQNA
+469 NTWFDQNA

-483 YGTLTVS
+483 YGMLTVS
-490 AILLLTGNPLP
+490 ALLFLTGNALP
-501 AAVVLV
+501 AAVVLGV
-507 ILFGIPLII
+507 MFGVPLLL
-516 IMLKEPLTRLVKK
+516 IMFKEPITKLLTKQGPV
-529 KSPAIEGSK
+529 IEGSK
-538 PMFFVQS
+538 PMFLVQS

-586 EDGGSINWLIII
+586 ESGGSINWFIIV

-627 FYKGSGKEFQPFLK
+627 FYKGSGREFRPFFQNTT
-641 RVNKK
+641 VKK
-646 STSRRAQYI
+646 QSQN

>member
-1 MIEKMKFL
+1 MKFL
-9 SITGPKADIDRVVD
+9 SITGPKADIDRVVND
-23 EYLSKYEIHL
+23 YLSKYEIHL
-33 ENAMAQLTKVR
+33 ENAMAQLTQVQ
-44 HLSPYIQINPYKEL
+44 HLSPYIQINPYRDL
-58 LAKVNEF
+58 LARVNEF
-65 VGLLGDTHSVP
+65 ASLLGDQGNVE
-76 IQDISLEEIQPLL
+76 IQNISLEEIQPLL
-89 ESLGERLSKL
+89 DSLGEKISEL
-99 RQETEDLEEQRTVL
+99 RQECDRLMAEQTSVTEDINRLF
-113 TEALQRI
+113 
-120 SPFVSLPG
+120 PFSSLPE
-128 DVEKLIRYRFVQVRF
+128 DVDKLIRYRFVQVRF
-143 GRIPKE
+143 GRIQKE
-149 YYQKFKEYV
+149 YYEKFNTYV
-158 YDNLDTI
+158 YDDLDTM
-165 FYPCFE
+165 FYPCRE
-171 DDYVWGLYFV
+171 DSDYVWGLYFV

-198 ERIYMKKDHCHGTPH
+198 ERIYLKKDFYHGTP
-213 QIQEQLSAR
+213 QALCSKYNRKLEELQRQYDKRQEEIQNLLKEDA
-222 LTDIEK
+222 
-228 KYAQC
+228 
-233 QDSMQQLLTD
+233 SMI
-243 DAPLLLSAQAALNA
+243 LSAQAALNA

-283 WMGERDAASFMKDV
+283 WMTENDASAFMKDI
-297 ENDANLFCI
+297 EDDPKLFCVI
-306 VEDDKNEISCK
+306 EDDKNKISCK

-343 HEMDPTIFVALTYSF
+343 HEMDPTIFVAVTYSF
-358 IFGIM
+358 IFGVM
-363 FGDVGQGLLLVI
+363 FGDVGQGLLLAL
-375 GGFLLYKKKHMDLA
+375 GGFFLYKKKHLDLA

-408 VFGFEDL
+408 VFGFED
-415 IGAVWLRPSEAMTL
+415 IIDAVWLRPAEAMTL
-429 VPGLGNMNTVFVAAI
+429 VPGLGNMNTIFVVAI
-444 IFGMFLILITMIFHI
+444 IFGMFLILLTMVFHV
-459 INAVR
+459 INAVKTR
-464 IHDVE
+464 DVE

-483 YGTLTVS
+483 YGTLTAS

-501 AAVVLV
+501 AAAVLIV
-507 ILFGIPLII
+507 LFAVPLIL
-516 IMLKEPLTRLVKK
+516 IMLKEPITRLIEKK
-529 KSPAIEGSK
+529 TPAIEGSK

-586 EDGGSINWLIII
+586 EGGGSINWIII
-598 LGNLF
+598 VLGNLF

-627 FYKGSGKEFQPFLK
+627 FYKGSGKEFRPFLK
-641 RVNKK
+641 RVNQK
-646 STSRRAQYI
+646 SSSDRA

>member
-9 SITGPKADIDRVVD
+9 SITGPKADIDRVVND
-23 EYLSKYEIHL
+23 YLSKYEIHL
-33 ENAMAQLTKVR
+33 ENAMAQLTQVQ
-44 HLSPYIQINPYKEL
+44 HLSPYIQINPYKDL
-58 LAKVNEF
+58 LTKVNEF
-65 VGLLGDTHSVP
+65 AGLLGDTQKTPV
-76 IQDISLEEIQPLL
+76 QDISLEEIQPLL
-89 ESLGERLSKL
+89 DTLGERIGKL
-99 RQETEDLEEQRTVL
+99 RQECEEITAQRSAVSEDISRL
-113 TEALQRI
+113 
-120 SPFVSLPG
+120 SPFSSLPE
-128 DVEKLIRYRFVQVRF
+128 DVDKLVHYRFVQVRF
-143 GRIPKE
+143 GRIQKE
-149 YYQKFKEYV
+149 YYEKFKTYV
-158 YDNLDTI
+158 YDSLDTM
-165 FYPCFE
+165 FYPCQE
-171 DDYVWGLYFV
+171 DSDYVWGLYFV

-198 ERIYMKKDHCHGTPH
+198 ERIYLKKDFYHGTP
-213 QIQEQLSAR
+213 QTLCTQYRQKLEALGREYNSRQEEIQKLLAR
-222 LTDIEK
+222 D
-228 KYAQC
+228 A
-233 QDSMQQLLTD
+233 SMIF
-243 DAPLLLSAQAALNA
+243 SAQAALNA

-283 WMGERDAASFMKDV
+283 WMTEKDASAFMKDI
-297 ENDANLFCI
+297 ENDANLFCV
-306 VEDDKNEISCK
+306 VEDDKNKINCK

-343 HEMDPTIFVALTYSF
+343 HEMDPTIFVAVTYSF
-358 IFGIM
+358 IFGVM
-363 FGDVGQGLLLVI
+363 FGDVGQGLLLAA

-395 GIFSTF
+395 GIFSAF

-408 VFGFEDL
+408 IFGFEDIIDAL
-415 IGAVWLRPSEAMTL
+415 WLRPSEAMTL
-429 VPGLGNMNTVFVAAI
+429 VPGLGNMNTIFVAAI
-444 IFGMFLILITMIFHI
+444 VFGMFLILLTMVFHI
-459 INAVR
+459 INAVKAK
-464 IHDVE
+464 DME

-483 YGTLTVS
+483 YGTLTLSVL
-490 AILLLTGNPLP
+490 LLLTGNPLP
-501 AAVVLV
+501 AAGLLV
-507 ILFGIPLII
+507 ILFGVPLIL
-516 IMLKEPLTRLVKK
+516 IMLKEPVARLAEKK
-529 KSPAIEGSK
+529 TPAIEGSK

-586 EDGGSINWLIII
+586 ESGGSINWIII
-598 LGNLF
+598 VLGNLF

-627 FYKGSGKEFQPFLK
+627 FYKGSGKEFRPFLK
-641 RVNKK
+641 HINRK
-646 STSRRAQYI
+646 SSSNRA